1 MNRPCSAP
9 DVVQCS
15 MCQTSVAQM
24 YCEVCITH
32 LCKECEEA
40 HLSDSSKVHKVVSFK
55 QHWRSLNYP
64 NCRKHPTKQCD
75 RSS

>member
-15 MCQTSVAQM
+15 MCQTSVAPM
-24 YCEVCITH
+24 YCEVCIAH

-40 HLSDSSKVHKVVSFK
+40 HYLIRPKFIKLCH
-55 QHWRSLNYP
+55 LN
-64 NCRKHPTKQCD
+64 NTGAL
-75 RSS
+75 